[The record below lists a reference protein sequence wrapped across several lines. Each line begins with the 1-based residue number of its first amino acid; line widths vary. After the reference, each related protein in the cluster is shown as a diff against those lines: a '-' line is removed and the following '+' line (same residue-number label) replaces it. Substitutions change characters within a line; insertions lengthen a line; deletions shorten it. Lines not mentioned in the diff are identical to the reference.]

1 MNRYFIVHAALLL
14 LIFTLHVFSQEQM
27 SPVTGAHD
35 MEKVT
40 IDKYVF
46 ETALNSADRTIT
58 FLQWV
63 IGVFSGVIT
72 ILFVIFKYR
81 DEKSLEKNRDELKE
95 SRDNIER
102 IRLELVD
109 EEHKLNVML
118 EKLQVMTRDYESK
131 ITGIERKIS
140 NLETKSDELDKKTD
154 NMNEISRYFSIA
166 YNSVE
171 SGNYSEAVLYYSKI
185 IDTEPDELT
194 LKVVLNNRGIAY
206 QNLGKNDLALKD
218 YQRVID
224 MDPNHPQSYGNRGNV
239 YDTTG
244 NFEKAI
250 ADYTRGIELK
260 SDYTDAYYNRAWV
273 YLKQK
278 NYHAAAGDLKKLLE
292 LQPGDIDAMFALA
305 EVYLMLNEK
314 ASLVNVLVEL
324 RRTGVE
330 GINETL
336 RVMFELLQKIV
347 SGNTVHDPIKQLRV
361 AIEKY
366 GKSKWSLEELFSW
379 AKSSQE
385 LNEHQKLM
393 VKELLETAG

>member
-14 LIFTLHVFSQEQM
+14 LVFTLHVFSQDQM

-109 EEHKLNVML
+109 EEHKLNLML

-154 NMNEISRYFSIA
+154 NMNEINRYFSIA

-171 SGNYSEAVLYYSKI
+171 SGNYSEAVKYYTKI
-185 IDTEPDELT
+185 IDSDPDELT

-206 QNLGKNDLALKD
+206 QNLGRHELALKD

-224 MDPNHPQSYGNRGNV
+224 LDPAHPQSYGNRGNV
-239 YDTTG
+239 FDTLG
-244 NFEKAI
+244 NFDKAV
-250 ADYTRGIELK
+250 ADYTKGIELK
-260 SDYTDAYYNRAWV
+260 NDYTDAYYNRGWV
-273 YLKQK
+273 LLKQQ
-278 NYHAAAGDLKKLLE
+278 NYLAASDDFKKLLE
-292 LQPGDIDAMFALA
+292 LQPDDIETMFSLA
-305 EVYLMLNEK
+305 EAYLMLNEH
-314 ASLVNVLVEL
+314 SSFLNVLAQI
-324 RRTGVE
+324 RRTGVNA
-330 GINETL
+330 GNEPIL
-336 RVMFELLQKIV
+336 LMLELIQKTI
-347 SGNTVHDPIKQLRV
+347 SGSTAHDPAKQLKA

-366 GKSKWSLEELFSW
+366 GRVNWSLAELSSW
-379 AKSSQE
+379 TESSKE

-393 VKELLETAG
+393 VKEVLEVAG

>member
-14 LIFTLHVFSQEQM
+14 LVFTLHVFSQDQL

-131 ITGIERKIS
+131 ISGIEKKIS

-154 NMNEISRYFSIA
+154 NMNEINRYFSIA

-171 SGNYSEAVLYYSKI
+171 SGNYSEAVLYYSMI

-239 YDTTG
+239 YDTMG

-278 NYHAAAGDLKKLLE
+278 NYYAAAGDLKKLLE
-292 LQPGDIDAMFALA
+292 LQPGDIDAMFTLA
-305 EVYLMLNEK
+305 EVYLMLNEQ
-314 ASLVNVLVEL
+314 ASLVNVLVQL
-324 RRTGVE
+324 RRTGVKAV
-330 GINETL
+330 NEPIL
-336 RVMFELLQKIV
+336 LMLELIQKIV
-347 SGNTVHDPIKQLRV
+347 SGSTIHDPAKQLKT

-366 GKSKWSLEELFSW
+366 GKLKWSLEDLSFW
-379 AKSSQE
+379 AESSQE

>member
-1 MNRYFIVHAALLL
+1 MNRYFIVYAALLL
-14 LIFTLHVFSQEQM
+14 LVFTLHVFSQDQL

-131 ITGIERKIS
+131 ISGIEKKIS

-154 NMNEISRYFSIA
+154 NMNEINRYFSIA

-171 SGNYSEAVLYYSKI
+171 SGNYSEAVLYYSMI

-239 YDTTG
+239 YDTMG

-278 NYHAAAGDLKKLLE
+278 NYYAAAGDLKKLLE
-292 LQPGDIDAMFALA
+292 LQPGDIDAMFTLA
-305 EVYLMLNEK
+305 EVYLMLNEQ
-314 ASLVNVLVEL
+314 ASLVNVLVQL
-324 RRTGVE
+324 RRTGVKAV
-330 GINETL
+330 NEPIL
-336 RVMFELLQKIV
+336 LMLELIQKIV
-347 SGNTVHDPIKQLRV
+347 SGSTIHDPAKQLKT

-366 GKSKWSLEELFSW
+366 GKLKWSLEDLSFW
-379 AKSSQE
+379 AESSQE

>member
-14 LIFTLHVFSQEQM
+14 LVFTLHVFAQEQM
-27 SPVTGAHD
+27 SPITGAHD

-118 EKLQVMTRDYESK
+118 EKLQVMTRDYETK

-154 NMNEISRYFSIA
+154 NMNEINRYFSIA

-171 SGNYSEAVLYYSKI
+171 SGNYSEAVKYYTKI
-185 IDTEPDELT
+185 IDSDPDELT

-206 QNLGKNDLALKD
+206 QNLGRHELALKD

-224 MDPNHPQSYGNRGNV
+224 LDPAHPQSYGNRGNV
-239 YDTTG
+239 FDTLG
-244 NFEKAI
+244 NFDKAV
-250 ADYTRGIELK
+250 ADYTKGIELK
-260 SDYTDAYYNRAWV
+260 NDYTDAYYNRGWV
-273 YLKQK
+273 YLKQR
-278 NYHAAAGDLKKLLE
+278 NYLAASDDFKKLLE
-292 LQPGDIDAMFALA
+292 LQPDDIETMFSLA
-305 EVYLMLNEK
+305 EAYLMLNEH
-314 ASLVNVLVEL
+314 ASFLNVLAQI
-324 RRTGVE
+324 RRTGVNA
-330 GINETL
+330 GNETVL
-336 RVMFELLQKIV
+336 LMLELIHKIV
-347 SGNTVHDPIKQLRV
+347 SGSTVHDPAKQLKA

-366 GKSKWSLEELFSW
+366 GRINWSLAELSSW
-379 AKSSQE
+379 TESSKE
-385 LNEHQKLM
+385 LSEHQKLM
-393 VKELLETAG
+393 VKEVLEIAG

>member
-1 MNRYFIVHAALLL
+1 MNRYYIVHAALLL
-14 LIFTLHVFSQEQM
+14 LVFTLHVFSQDQM

-118 EKLQVMTRDYESK
+118 EKLQVITRDYESK

-154 NMNEISRYFSIA
+154 NMNEINRYFSIA

-171 SGNYSEAVLYYSKI
+171 SGNYSEAVKYYTKI
-185 IDTEPDELT
+185 IDSEPDELT

-206 QNLGKNDLALKD
+206 QNLGRHELALKD

-224 MDPNHPQSYGNRGNV
+224 LDPAHPQSYGNRGNV
-239 YDTTG
+239 FDALG
-244 NFEKAI
+244 NFDKAV
-250 ADYTRGIELK
+250 ADYTKGIDLK
-260 SDYTDAYYNRAWV
+260 NDYTDAYYNRGWV
-273 YLKQK
+273 YLKRQ
-278 NYHAAAGDLKKLLE
+278 NYLAAAGDFKKLLE
-292 LQPGDIDAMFALA
+292 LQPDDIETMFSLA
-305 EVYLMLNEK
+305 EAYLMLNEH
-314 ASLVNVLVEL
+314 ASFLNVLAQI
-324 RRTGVE
+324 RRTGVNA
-330 GINETL
+330 GNEPVL
-336 RVMFELLQKIV
+336 LMLELIQKIV
-347 SGNTVHDPIKQLRV
+347 SGSTVHDPAKQLKA

-366 GKSKWSLEELFSW
+366 GRINWSLAELTTW
-379 AKSSQE
+379 AESSQE

-393 VKELLETAG
+393 VKEVLEVAG

>member
-1 MNRYFIVHAALLL
+1 MNRYSIVHAALLL
-14 LIFTLHVFSQEQM
+14 LVFTFYVFSQDQM

-131 ITGIERKIS
+131 ITGIEKKIS
-140 NLETKSDELDKKTD
+140 DLEIKSNELDKKTD
-154 NMNEISRYFSIA
+154 NMNEINRYFSIA
-166 YNSVE
+166 YNAVE
-171 SGNYSEAVLYYSKI
+171 SGNFSEAVRYYSKI
-185 IDTEPDELT
+185 IESEPDELT

-206 QNLGKNDLALKD
+206 QNLGQYDLALKD

-224 MDPNHPQSYGNRGNV
+224 LDPAHPQSYGNRGNV
-239 YDTTG
+239 YDSLG
-244 NFEKAI
+244 NYEKAI
-250 ADYTRGIELK
+250 ADYTAGINLK
-260 SDYTDAYYNRAWV
+260 KDYADAYYNRGWV

-278 NYHAAAGDLKKLLE
+278 NYLQAANDFIKLLE
-292 LQPGDIDAMFALA
+292 FQPEDIETMFSLA
-305 EVYLMLNEK
+305 ETHLMLNDLE
-314 ASLVNVLVEL
+314 SLTDILVKL
-324 RRTGVE
+324 RLLDAE
-330 GINETL
+330 GNNETML
-336 RVMFELLQKIV
+336 VMYELLQKIV
-347 SGNTVHDPIKQLRV
+347 SGSTIHNPAKQLMA
-361 AIEKY
+361 AIEKH
-366 GKSKWSLEELFSW
+366 GRIKWSLAEITTW
-379 AKSSQE
+379 AESSQD
-385 LNEHQKLM
+385 LNVHQKLM
-393 VKELLETAG
+393 VKEVLEAAG

>member
-1 MNRYFIVHAALLL
+1 MNRYFIVHAVFLLL
-14 LIFTLHVFSQEQM
+14 VFSFYVFSQDQM

-118 EKLQVMTRDYESK
+118 EKMQAMTRDYESK
-131 ITGIERKIS
+131 ITGIEKKIS
-140 NLETKSDELDKKTD
+140 DLETKSDELDKKTD
-154 NMNEISRYFSIA
+154 NMNEINRYFSIA
-166 YNSVE
+166 YNAVE
-171 SGNYSEAVLYYSKI
+171 SGNYSEAVKYYSKI
-185 IDTEPDELT
+185 IESEPDELT

-206 QNLGKNDLALKD
+206 QNLGQYDLALKD
-218 YQRVID
+218 YQRVIN
-224 MDPNHPQSYGNRGNV
+224 MDPEHPQSYGNRGNV
-239 YDTTG
+239 YDASG
-244 NFEKAI
+244 NYEKAI

-260 SDYTDAYYNRAWV
+260 SDYADAYYNRGWV
-273 YLKQK
+273 YLRQK
-278 NYHAAAGDLKKLLE
+278 DYKRAAEDFRRLLE
-292 LQPGDIDAMFALA
+292 LLPDDIETMFSLA
-305 EVYLMLNEK
+305 ESYLMLNDLTSMADMLIQLTGRGIENGNK
-314 ASLVNVLVEL
+314 VLHA
-324 RRTGVE
+324 
-330 GINETL
+330 
-336 RVMFELLQKIV
+336 MFELLQKIV
-347 SGNTVHDPIKQLRV
+347 SGSTIHNPVKQLKA
-361 AIEKY
+361 AIEKH
-366 GKSKWSLEELFSW
+366 GRIKWSLAELTSW
-379 AKSSQE
+379 AETALE

-393 VKELLETAG
+393 VKEVLEAAV